1 MAMRSAAAERR
12 KIDRNR
18 RRVSVR
24 YGDEQ
29 ARFLGYTQEMGEKGL
44 FLQGN
49 QIYPPGTVLN
59 MEIEMPDGTKSARGI
74 VRWVKE
80 VPPAFRRSMRGGM
93 GIELLPV
100 KS

>member
-1 MAMRSAAAERR
+1 MASRPAAAERR
-12 KIDRNR
+12 RIDRNR

-24 YGDEQ
+24 YGDEK

-49 QIYPPGTVLN
+49 QLYPPGTVLR
-59 MEIEMPDGTKSARGI
+59 IELELPEGARSARGI

-93 GIELLPV
+93 GIELLTG
-100 KS
+100 K

>member
-1 MAMRSAAAERR
+1 MATRPAAAERR
-12 KIDRNR
+12 GIDRNR

-24 YGDEQ
+24 YGDEK
-29 ARFLGYTQEMGEKGL
+29 ARFLGYTQEMGEEGL

-49 QIYPPGTVLN
+49 QLYPPGTVLG
-59 MEIEMPDGTKSARGI
+59 MEIELPEGTRSARGI

-93 GIELLPV
+93 GIELLTG
-100 KS
+100 K

>member
-12 KIDRNR
+12 RLDRNR

-24 YGDEQ
+24 YGDEK
-29 ARFLGYTQEMGEKGL
+29 ARYLGYTQEMGEKGL

-49 QIYPPGTVLN
+49 QLFPPGTVLSL
-59 MEIEMPDGTKSARGI
+59 EIETPEGAKSWRGI

-80 VPPAFRRSMRGGM
+80 VPLVFRRSMRGGM
-93 GIELLPV
+93 GIELLTG
-100 KS
+100 K

>member
-1 MAMRSAAAERR
+1 MGARSAAAERR
-12 KIDRNR
+12 KMDRSR

-29 ARFLGYTQEMGEKGL
+29 ARFLGYTQEMGDKGL

-59 MEIEMPDGTKSARGI
+59 LDIEMADGTKSARGI

-93 GIELLPV
+93 GIELLT
-100 KS
+100 K

>member
-1 MAMRSAAAERR
+1 MAMRPAAVDRRR
-12 KIDRNR
+12 KDRDR

-24 YGDEQ
+24 YGSETE
-29 ARFLGYTQEMGEKGL
+29 RFLGYTQEMGEQGL

-49 QIYPPGTVLN
+49 KLFPPGTVAS
-59 MEIEMPDGTKSARGI
+59 MEIEMPDGIRSARGI

-93 GIELLPV
+93 GIELLTG
-100 KS
+100 K

>member
-1 MAMRSAAAERR
+1 MRSAAADRR
-12 KIDRNR
+12 KMDRNR

-29 ARFLGYTQEMGEKGL
+29 ARFLGYTQEMGDKGL

-59 MEIEMPDGTKSARGI
+59 LDLEMPEGTRSARGI

-93 GIELLPV
+93 GIELLTE
-100 KS
+100 K

>member
-1 MAMRSAAAERR
+1 MGTRSAAAERR
-12 KIDRNR
+12 KVDRNR

-24 YGDEQ
+24 YGEDQ
-29 ARFLGYTQEMGEKGL
+29 ALFLGYTQEMGDKGL

-59 MEIEMPDGTKSARGI
+59 LDLEMPEGTRSARGI

-93 GIELLPV
+93 GIELLTG
-100 KS
+100 K

>member
-1 MAMRSAAAERR
+1 MGMRSAAADRR
-12 KIDRNR
+12 KMDRNR

-29 ARFLGYTQEMGEKGL
+29 ARFLGYTQEMGDKGL

-59 MEIEMPDGTKSARGI
+59 LDLEMPEGTRSARGI

-93 GIELLPV
+93 GIELLTE
-100 KS
+100 K

>member
-1 MAMRSAAAERR
+1 MRSAAADRR
-12 KIDRNR
+12 KMDRNR

-29 ARFLGYTQEMGEKGL
+29 ARFLGYTQEMGDKGL

-59 MEIEMPDGTKSARGI
+59 LDLEMPEGTRSARGI

-80 VPPAFRRSMRGGM
+80 VPPAFRRSMHGGM
-93 GIELLPV
+93 GIELLTE
-100 KS
+100 K

>member
-1 MAMRSAAAERR
+1 MAMRPAPVDRR
-12 KIDRNR
+12 RIDRDR
-18 RRVSVR
+18 RRISVR
-24 YGDEQ
+24 YGSEA

-49 QIYPPGTVLN
+49 QLFPPGTVLS
-59 MEIEMPDGTKSARGI
+59 MELELPEGIRSARGM

-93 GIELLPV
+93 GIELLTEE
-100 KS
+100 

>member
-1 MAMRSAAAERR
+1 MASRTAAAERR
-12 KIDRNR
+12 RIDRNR

-24 YGDEQ
+24 YGDEK
-29 ARFLGYTQEMGEKGL
+29 ARFLGYTQEIGEKGL

-49 QIYPPGTVLN
+49 HLYPPGTELR
-59 MEIEMPDGTKSARGI
+59 MDLELPEGTRSARGI

-93 GIELLPV
+93 GIELLTE
-100 KS
+100 K